1 MKAGE
6 EPGNVERD
14 LPPGSPPFESG
25 DPLAHEPHLLFG
37 VVLSGDDQSSEL
49 YMAGLYGALNKAH
62 YHAPVA
68 AQDFRII
75 PVREPLKIYVHSI
88 NIRQD
93 LLKDRQ
99 LSRPVADQY
108 VHHSGLMDKFC
119 SVPYKFISHK
129 RLIIGKCNADIAL
142 IFVIGSS
149 HRDLLRRD
157 DLRVLLAVP
166 DLLRPGDL
174 VILAERAAQVASIAA
189 GREYAAAGHKSVQR
203 LFLNG
208 IQCQR
213 SQLSVVGRPNHTSR
227 ADSRAAEAHLSFF
240 QVTMPEAHLASGH
253 SPSLPSQYRL
263 NHAFTRSARPSNIP
277 SGALRPQISAAAHS
291 GPTRR
296 SRPCSLRWRSA
307 APPYLRRPDPA
318 AEAPSFF
325 PLSR

>member
-1 MKAGE
+1 MKARE

-14 LPPGSPPFESG
+14 LPPRRLSFKAG
-25 DPLAHEPHLLFG
+25 DPVAHLTHLIFR
-37 VVLSGDDQSSEL
+37 VVLSGDDQRCQFH
-49 YMAGLYGALNKAH
+49 MTGLYRALNKAH
-62 YHAPVA
+62 DHAPVA

-75 PVREPLKIYVHSI
+75 PVREPLKVYIHCI

-99 LSRPVADQY
+99 LCRPVADQY
-108 VHHSGLMDKFC
+108 VHHSCLMDKFC

-129 RLIIGKCNADIAL
+129 RLIISKCYADIAL
-142 IFVIGSS
+142 IFVIGSR

-174 VILAERAAQVASIAA
+174 VILAERAAQVASVAA

-213 SQLSVVGRPNHTSR
+213 SQLSVVRRPNHASR
-227 ADSRAAEAHLSFF
+227 ADSRTAEAHLSFF
-240 QVTMPEAHLASGH
+240 QVTMSEAHFTFGH
-253 SPSLPSQYRL
+253 SPS
-263 NHAFTRSARPSNIP
+263 
-277 SGALRPQISAAAHS
+277 
-291 GPTRR
+291 
-296 SRPCSLRWRSA
+296 
-307 APPYLRRPDPA
+307 
-318 AEAPSFF
+318 
-325 PLSR
+325 